1 MFFTECGPLKAEE
14 RKSAF
19 VSCFINLLILT
30 YYSRLA
36 SQLNSV
42 QSTAWEGEAKF
53 CVYFV
58 FNMHEFLFDLRFAV
72 AMLEDADIGE
82 IS

>member
-30 YYSRLA
+30 FYSRLA
-36 SQLNSV
+36 SQLNFNRLRGKV
-42 QSTAWEGEAKF
+42 KLNFAF
-53 CVYFV
+53 YFL
-58 FNMHEFLFDLRFAV
+58 FNMHEFFFNLRFAV